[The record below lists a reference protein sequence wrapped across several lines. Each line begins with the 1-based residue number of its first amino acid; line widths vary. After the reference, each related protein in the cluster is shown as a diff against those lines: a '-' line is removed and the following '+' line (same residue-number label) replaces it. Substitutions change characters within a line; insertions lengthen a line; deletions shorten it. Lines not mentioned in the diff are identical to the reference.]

1 MTVDGKDCTV
11 APSQDA
17 IGMDGAPI
25 APSQV
30 SGQLSDPFKNMC
42 LTSQRAPVPLFREG
56 SQQPVVVGGSQACA
70 DGMMSQDFITP
81 ADQFHAEYDLLSQH
95 QHTGGNLI
103 RQRSPAAR
111 SPDRVKRV
119 RAFSPHNSQQGAS
132 GAGNCACHCGTVRKV
147 GRQGL
152 YPPCYK
158 NAFSE
163 NVEEEAGLAAWT
175 GQQVGPPASTGSRY
189 KDDFKET
196 GMLGQGSY
204 CKVYSARHRLDGQ
217 SYAIKRTLRG
227 VRRHSAEF
235 AQFLQE
241 VQILSHVPHHQGIIR
256 YYSAWTEPH
265 GDDGE
270 SERLFMQLELGQSTL
285 KNLSLGDPMPENT
298 LIEVARQVLSAL
310 EHLHAHGVAHMDI
323 KPSNIIIVR
332 ENEDDG
338 EAKRI
343 CIRKGEIKLADFGQ
357 ATRCIQSKGQQMT
370 VYEGDSRYLPLEVMN
385 SKYDQLDKTDI
396 FSLGATLFELA
407 SGNELPSGGQ
417 LYEDL
422 RRGRV
427 PLLPTITTSF
437 MNMIRYVYDFYY
449 IFYIR
454 YISRTDYSQ
463 VNAEI

>member
-1 MTVDGKDCTV
+1 MTVDGRDGTV
-11 APSQDA
+11 APSQDTF
-17 IGMDGAPI
+17 GVDGASI

-56 SQQPVVVGGSQACA
+56 SQQPAVVGGSQACA

-95 QHTGGNLI
+95 QQTGGNLI
-103 RQRSPAAR
+103 RQRSPAPI
-111 SPDRVKRV
+111 SPNRVKRV
-119 RAFSPHNSQQGAS
+119 RALSPHNSQQGTGFG
-132 GAGNCACHCGTVRKV
+132 GACAHCGTVKKA
-147 GRQGL
+147 GRRGV

-163 NVEEEAGLAAWT
+163 NAEDEAGLAAWT
-175 GQQVGPPASTGSRY
+175 GQQIGPPASTGSRY
-189 KDDFKET
+189 KDDFEET

-217 SYAIKRTLRG
+217 AYAIKRTLRG

-241 VQILSHVPHHQGIIR
+241 VQILSHVPQHQGIIR
-256 YYSAWTEPH
+256 YYSSWTEPH
-265 GDDGE
+265 GDDAE
-270 SERLFMQLELGQSTL
+270 SEKLFMQLELGHSTL
-285 KNLSLGDPMPENT
+285 KNLSLGDPLPENT
-298 LIEVARQVLSAL
+298 LIEVARQVLHAL
-310 EHLHAHGVAHMDI
+310 EHLHAHDVAHMDI

-332 ENEDDG
+332 KNEDDG
-338 EAKRI
+338 EARQFCVK
-343 CIRKGEIKLADFGQ
+343 KGEIKLADFGQ
-357 ATRCIQSKGQQMT
+357 ATRCIPSKAQLMT

-385 SKYDQLDKTDI
+385 SKYEKLDKTDI

-437 MNMIRYVYDFYY
+437 MTMIRYV
-449 IFYIR
+449 
-454 YISRTDYSQ
+454 
-463 VNAEI
+463 